1 MLLQHFSL
9 IAFLSFAGF
18 CCAQTNPTAP
28 AATDE
33 TGIEGVITVAPAH
46 PGPERPGMAS
56 SAPLKN
62 VPFVVSNQTQTVAEF
77 MTDDQGR
84 FKLKLAPGHY
94 TVSRKDQSRIGRCGP
109 FDVDVANGQLTK
121 VEWRCDSGMR

>member
-1 MLLQHFSL
+1 MLFQHFSL

-18 CCAQTNPTAP
+18 CCAQTNPTASG
-28 AATDE
+28 ATNE
-33 TGIEGVITVAPAH
+33 TGIEGVITVTPSH

-62 VPFVVSNQTQTVAEF
+62 VPFVVSNETQTVAEF

-84 FKLKLAPGHY
+84 FRLTLAPGHY
-94 TVSRKDQSRIGRCGP
+94 TVSRKDQSRIGSCGP
-109 FDVDVANGQLTK
+109 FAVDVVNGQLTK
-121 VEWRCDSGMR
+121 VEWRCESGMR